1 MRRKLDN
8 CTLFFKQFSKTK
20 ESSSQSYRIDKICSH
35 FTGVLQAGQKGTDS
49 KDFPP
54 TMSKVHFFLK
64 KRNSKTNKTI
74 VEISSSTVK
83 VTKLSS

>member
-8 CTLFFKQFSKTK
+8 YTLFFKQFSKTK

-35 FTGVLQAGQKGTDS
+35 FIGVLQAGQKGTDS

-64 KRNSKTNKTI
+64 KKKFQNQ
-74 VEISSSTVK
+74 
-83 VTKLSS
+83 